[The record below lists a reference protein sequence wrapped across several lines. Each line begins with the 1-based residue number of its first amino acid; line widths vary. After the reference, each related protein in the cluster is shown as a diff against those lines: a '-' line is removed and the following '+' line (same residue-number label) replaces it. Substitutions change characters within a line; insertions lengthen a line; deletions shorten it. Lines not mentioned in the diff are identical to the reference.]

1 MAKTLVVIGSQ
12 WGDEGKGK
20 ITNYLSELSNVV
32 VRYQGGDNAGHTIK
46 FNGTTY
52 TLHLLPSGIF
62 NPNIKNI
69 LGNGMVINPEALIS
83 EINTLKE
90 LGFSCENI
98 YISDRAQVLFDYHK
112 EMDACIERSLKD
124 KSIGTTKKGI
134 GPAYTDKVSRQ
145 GIRMCDFVSD
155 DFESKYIEAATNKNT
170 QIIAM
175 GGTPIKINERVEV
188 YKEYARQLK
197 PYVCDTIDLIHRA
210 IENDQKILFEG
221 AQGALLD
228 IDFGTYP
235 FVTSSNPTSGGVCTG
250 SGVGPTFIND
260 ILGIVKAYT
269 TRVGSG
275 AFPTELNN
283 EIGDSIRERAHEY
296 GATTHRPRRIGWFD
310 AVVLKYSARINGL
323 TGISLMLL
331 DILTGIDKI
340 KICTKYR
347 LNGKE
352 ITHIP
357 ANLKDLENCVPVY
370 EEFDGWTEDITQV
383 KSFEELPVNAQKYI
397 EAIERFVG
405 VKVKIFSV
413 GPDRS
418 QTIVREELY
427 K

>member
-1 MAKTLVVIGSQ
+1 MANTLVVIGSQ

-20 ITNYLSELSNVV
+20 ITNYLSELSDVV

-46 FNGTTY
+46 FNGHTY
-52 TLHLLPSGIF
+52 TLHLIPSGIF
-62 NPNIKNI
+62 NPHIKNI
-69 LGNGMVINPEALIS
+69 LGNGMVINPEALME
-83 EINTLKE
+83 EINTLKQ
-90 LGFSCENI
+90 LGFSCENM
-98 YISDRAQVLFDYHK
+98 YISDRAHVLFDYHK
-112 EMDACIERSLKD
+112 EMDACIERSLKEN
-124 KSIGTTKKGI
+124 SIGTTKKGI

-145 GIRMCDFVSD
+145 GIRMCDFVGP
-155 DFESKYIEAATNKNT
+155 DFCKKYIEAATKKNE

-175 GGTPIKINERVEV
+175 GGTPIDIESRVIV
-188 YKEYARQLK
+188 YKKMADIIR
-197 PYVCDTIDLIHRA
+197 PFVCDTIDLIHQE
-210 IENDQKILFEG
+210 IENNKKVLFEG

-235 FVTSSNPTSGGVCTG
+235 YVTSSNPTSGGVCTG
-250 SGVGPTFIND
+250 SGVGPTFINNV
-260 ILGIVKAYT
+260 LGIVKAYT

-283 EIGDSIRERAHEY
+283 ELGNMIREKAHEY

-310 AVVLKYSARINGL
+310 AVALKYSARINGL

-331 DILTGIDKI
+331 DILTGIEKI
-340 KICTKYR
+340 KICTKYN
-347 LNGKE
+347 LNGKL
-352 ITHIP
+352 ISYVP
-357 ANLKDLENCVPVY
+357 SNLTDLESCVPVY
-370 EEFDGWTEDITQV
+370 EEFDGWSEDISNV
-383 KSFEELPVNAQKYI
+383 KSFEELPINAQKYI
-397 EAIERFVG
+397 EAIERIVG